1 MRHGLP
7 KMESHGDSN
16 FSLLSV
22 LGHTRA
28 LKPLTLLTGPI
39 LSASCILPIIP
50 SASVS
55 VVKNCRPLSHKEFE
69 TVVAIQIASVNRDEL
84 NYKVAGFLKD

>member
-1 MRHGLP
+1 
-7 KMESHGDSN
+7 MESHGDSN

-39 LSASCILPIIP
+39 LSASCLLPIIP
-50 SASVS
+50 SASVF

-69 TVVAIQIASVNRDEL
+69 MVVVAIKIVSVNRDEL
-84 NYKVAGFLKD
+84 NYKVVSRFLDGLVVF